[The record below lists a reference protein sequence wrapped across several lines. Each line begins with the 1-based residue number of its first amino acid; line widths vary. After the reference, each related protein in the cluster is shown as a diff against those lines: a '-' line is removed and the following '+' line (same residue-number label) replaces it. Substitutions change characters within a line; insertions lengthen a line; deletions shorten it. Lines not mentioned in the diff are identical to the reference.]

1 MARIKRGGG
10 SRFPTKGNLKA
21 GELGQHQVM
30 YSEKAYGDRG
40 EMKAKPSRSVA
51 RDPELTKKVQKEKS
65 GSTRK
70 WTKAEVAAENA
81 KRKKRLAERKRATTG
96 GIKDDPSN
104 TKGETKPKRIGAVRR
119 AFARVPLAAFRLGGG
134 GGGGAGRK

>member
-1 MARIKRGGG
+1 MATKRQG

-30 YSEKAYGDRG
+30 YSEKEYGDRG

-81 KRKKRLAERKRATTG
+81 KRKKRLAERKRASVG

-104 TKGETKPKRIGAVRR
+104 TKGETKPKRIGKVRKAFGRVGLR
-119 AFARVPLAAFRLGGG
+119 AMMLGGG

>member
-30 YSEKAYGDRG
+30 YSEKEYGDRG
-40 EMKAKPSRSVA
+40 EMKAKPRTGF
-51 RDPELTKKVQKEKS
+51 REKELTAKERAAKS
-65 GSTRK
+65 GTTKR
-70 WTKAEVAAENA
+70 WTKAQVAAENA